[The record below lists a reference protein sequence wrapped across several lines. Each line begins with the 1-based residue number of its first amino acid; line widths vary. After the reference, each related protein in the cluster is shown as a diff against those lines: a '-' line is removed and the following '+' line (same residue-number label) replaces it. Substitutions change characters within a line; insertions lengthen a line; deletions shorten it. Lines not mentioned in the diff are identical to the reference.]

1 MKIFYSWQSDS
12 PNGVNRRFIRE
23 ALDEAIAQIK
33 WKDTVFESPRVD
45 SGMEGISGTPEVA
58 SVMFDKI
65 SESSLF
71 VGDMT
76 LVGLVKSEKEDKKV
90 SNPNVTLELGYAAG
104 ILGWGRVICVMNEA
118 FGKREEQAFDVRNR
132 RFPIS
137 YTLEPGA
144 EKKQVKENLVHNL
157 VIALKAAENSELQK
171 VDVAMSRID
180 QTCLKL
186 IHSFGHSDYFAETPL
201 ETTRMHTVFNELI
214 RSGVPRML
222 DLSMII
228 TDNNGKGG
236 LYAYHWTYLGKKVVE
251 RIKGKKIQPSG
262 GINSEAAPR
271 SDTP

>member
-12 PNGVNRRFIRE
+12 PNAVNRRFIRE
-23 ALDEAIAQIK
+23 ALDEAITRIE
-33 WKDTVFESPRVD
+33 WKDTVLESPRVD

-58 SVMFDKI
+58 SVMFEKI

-71 VGDMT
+71 VGDVT
-76 LVGLVKSEKEDKKV
+76 LVGSINTGTQEKKV

-104 ILGWGRVICVMNEA
+104 ILGWDRIICVMNEA

-132 RFPIS
+132 RFPIN
-137 YTLEPGA
+137 YTLESES
-144 EKKQVKENLVHNL
+144 EKKKVKEDLIQNLAV
-157 VIALKAAENSELQK
+157 ALEAAESSELRK
-171 VDVAMSRID
+171 VDVAMGRID

-201 ETTRMHTVFNELI
+201 ETTKMHKIFNDLI
-214 RSGVPRML
+214 KSGVPRML
-222 DLSMII
+222 DLGMII

-251 RIKGKKIQPSG
+251 RIKGKRIQPV
-262 GINSEAAPR
+262 GINSVTLR
-271 SDTP
+271 STP